1 MPSAGLIS
9 GSVQEN
15 QQRAAASAPHDLRP
29 YGGLDCRLR
38 KTGTLEAFSPEPYSG
53 CNRVA
58 EKSNGKDNGD
68 KKSDGGQQ
76 VGDLN
81 EKGQTFSPQAE
92 KQSGGLAPQRLV
104 QRHTKYASRL
114 VVADTRAN
122 QHDKVP

>member
-15 QQRAAASAPHDLRP
+15 QQRTATSAPHDLRP

-38 KTGTLEAFSPEPYSG
+38 KTGTLEAFSPEPNSG

-58 EKSNGKDNGD
+58 EKSNGQGEGD

-76 VGDLN
+76 ERDLN

-92 KQSGGLAPQRLV
+92 KQS
-104 QRHTKYASRL
+104 SRL
-114 VVADTRAN
+114 PPRA
-122 QHDKVP
+122 